1 MTIDYE
7 YYKAHKQ
14 EIFDICCM
22 LIEEF
27 EEKHREMI
35 EEENRKSFDCFD
47 CFVAE
52 KQFMA
57 EYPMD
62 KVVDIRNLKLK

>member
-27 EEKHREMI
+27 EEKHQKEM
-35 EEENRKSFDCFD
+35 KKLFDCFD
-47 CFVAE
+47 FFVAR
-52 KQFMA
+52 KQFMT

>member
-27 EEKHREMI
+27 EEKHQ
-35 EEENRKSFDCFD
+35 EENKKLFD

>member
-1 MTIDYE
+1 
-7 YYKAHKQ
+7 
-14 EIFDICCM
+14 M

-27 EEKHREMI
+27 EEKHQKMI
-35 EEENRKSFDCFD
+35 EEEIKKSFDCF
-47 CFVAE
+47 VTP

-57 EYPMD
+57 GYPMD

>member
-27 EEKHREMI
+27 EEKHQKMI
-35 EEENRKSFDCFD
+35 EEENRKLFDS
-47 CFVAE
+47 FVAE
-52 KQFMA
+52 KQFMT

-62 KVVDIRNLKLK
+62 KMVDIRNLKLK

>member
-27 EEKHREMI
+27 EEKHQKMI
-35 EEENRKSFDCFD
+35 EEENRKLFDS
-47 CFVAE
+47 FVAR
-52 KQFMA
+52 KQFIA

>member
-27 EEKHREMI
+27 EEKHQKMI
-35 EEENRKSFDCFD
+35 EEENRKLFDS
-47 CFVAE
+47 FVAR
-52 KQFMA
+52 KQFMV

>member
-1 MTIDYE
+1 MMIDYE

-27 EEKHREMI
+27 EEKHQKII
-35 EEENRKSFDCFD
+35 EEENRKSFN
-47 CFVAE
+47 CFVTP

-57 EYPMD
+57 EYPMN

>member
-1 MTIDYE
+1 MMIDYE

-27 EEKHREMI
+27 EEKHKEMI
-35 EEENRKSFDCFD
+35 EEENRKLFNG
-47 CFVAE
+47 FVAT
-52 KQFMA
+52 KQFQ
-57 EYPMD
+57 EDVPMD
-62 KVVDIRNLKLK
+62 KILVVSNRNLKTK

>member
-14 EIFDICCM
+14 EIFDICCI

-27 EEKHREMI
+27 EE
-35 EEENRKSFDCFD
+35 ENKKLFDCFD
-47 CFVAE
+47 CFVAR

>member
-27 EEKHREMI
+27 EEKHQKMI
-35 EEENRKSFDCFD
+35 EEENRKLFDSF
-47 CFVAE
+47 VTQ
-52 KQFMA
+52 KQFME

-62 KVVDIRNLKLK
+62 KMVDIRNLKLK

>member
-35 EEENRKSFDCFD
+35 EEENKKSFDY
-47 CFVAE
+47 FVAE

-62 KVVDIRNLKLK
+62 KIVDIRNLKLK

>member
-22 LIEEF
+22 LIKEF
-27 EEKHREMI
+27 EEKHQKMI
-35 EEENRKSFDCFD
+35 EEENKKLFD

-52 KQFMA
+52 KQFMT

>member
-27 EEKHREMI
+27 EEKHQKEI
-35 EEENRKSFDCFD
+35 KKSFDCF
-47 CFVAE
+47 VMP

-62 KVVDIRNLKLK
+62 KVVDIRDLKLK

>member
-7 YYKAHKQ
+7 YYKVHKQ

-27 EEKHREMI
+27 EKK
-35 EEENRKSFDCFD
+35 NKKLFDCFD
-47 CFVAE
+47 CFVAQ

>member
-14 EIFDICCM
+14 EIFDICCI

-27 EEKHREMI
+27 EEQHQK
-35 EEENRKSFDCFD
+35 ENKQSFD
-47 CFVAE
+47 CFVAR
-52 KQFMA
+52 KQFME

>member
-35 EEENRKSFDCFD
+35 EEENRKSFDS
-47 CFVAE
+47 FVIE

>member
-1 MTIDYE
+1 MMIDYE

-27 EEKHREMI
+27 EEKHQKMI
-35 EEENRKSFDCFD
+35 EEENKQSFD

-62 KVVDIRNLKLK
+62 KVVNIRNLKLK

>member
-1 MTIDYE
+1 MTIDE
-7 YYKAHKQ
+7 AHKQ

-27 EEKHREMI
+27 EEKHRELI
-35 EEENRKSFDCFD
+35 EEENKKSFE
-47 CFVAE
+47 CFVIE
-52 KQFMA
+52 EQFMA

>member
-35 EEENRKSFDCFD
+35 EEENRKLFDSF
-47 CFVAE
+47 VTQ
-52 KQFMA
+52 KQFME

-62 KVVDIRNLKLK
+62 KMVDIRNLKLK

>member
-7 YYKAHKQ
+7 YYKAHRQ

-35 EEENRKSFDCFD
+35 EEENKQSFDCF
-47 CFVAE
+47 VTQ

-62 KVVDIRNLKLK
+62 KIVDIRNLKLK

>member
-27 EEKHREMI
+27 EEKHQK
-35 EEENRKSFDCFD
+35 ENKKLFD
-47 CFVAE
+47 CFVAR

>member
-14 EIFDICCM
+14 EIFDTCCM

-35 EEENRKSFDCFD
+35 EEENKQSFDS
-47 CFVAE
+47 FVTQ
-52 KQFMA
+52 KQFME

-62 KVVDIRNLKLK
+62 KMVDIRNLKLK

>member
-27 EEKHREMI
+27 EEKHQRMI
-35 EEENRKSFDCFD
+35 EEENRKLFDSF
-47 CFVAE
+47 VVE
-52 KQFMA
+52 KQFMT

-62 KVVDIRNLKLK
+62 KMVDIRNLKLK

>member
-35 EEENRKSFDCFD
+35 EEENKQSFN
-47 CFVAE
+47 CFVTQ
-52 KQFMA
+52 KQFMT

-62 KVVDIRNLKLK
+62 KMVDIRDLKLK

>member
-22 LIEEF
+22 FIEEF
-27 EEKHREMI
+27 EEQHQQMI
-35 EEENRKSFDCFD
+35 EEENRKLFD

>member
-14 EIFDICCM
+14 EIFDTCRM

-27 EEKHREMI
+27 EEKHK
-35 EEENRKSFDCFD
+35 EENKKSFDCF
-47 CFVAE
+47 VAR
-52 KQFMA
+52 KQFME

>member
-27 EEKHREMI
+27 EEKHQQMI
-35 EEENRKSFDCFD
+35 EEENRKLFD
-47 CFVAE
+47 CFVIE
-52 KQFMA
+52 KHYQN
-57 EYPMD
+57 YQNPL
-62 KVVDIRNLKLK
+62 VST

>member
-27 EEKHREMI
+27 EEKHQKMI
-35 EEENRKSFDCFD
+35 EKEIKKSFDCF
-47 CFVAE
+47 VTQ

-57 EYPMD
+57 GYPMD
-62 KVVDIRNLKLK
+62 KMVDIRDLKLK

>member
-27 EEKHREMI
+27 EEKHQK
-35 EEENRKSFDCFD
+35 ENRKSFDCF
-47 CFVAE
+47 VAQ
-52 KQFMA
+52 KQFMT

>member
-27 EEKHREMI
+27 EEKHQKMI
-35 EEENRKSFDCFD
+35 EEENKKLFD

-62 KVVDIRNLKLK
+62 KVVNIRNLKLK

>member
-27 EEKHREMI
+27 EE
-35 EEENRKSFDCFD
+35 ENKKLFD
-47 CFVAE
+47 CFVAR
-52 KQFMA
+52 KQFIA
-57 EYPMD
+57 EYQKD

>member
-35 EEENRKSFDCFD
+35 EEENKKSFDCF
-47 CFVAE
+47 VAQ

-62 KVVDIRNLKLK
+62 KVVDIRNLKLR

>member
-14 EIFDICCM
+14 EIFNICCM

-35 EEENRKSFDCFD
+35 EEENKQSFD

-52 KQFMA
+52 KQFME

-62 KVVDIRNLKLK
+62 KVIDIRDLKFK

>member
-14 EIFDICCM
+14 EIFDACCM

-27 EEKHREMI
+27 EEEHREMI
-35 EEENRKSFDCFD
+35 EEENKQSFD

-52 KQFMA
+52 KQFME
-57 EYPMD
+57 EYPID